1 MLMGLNLKDEETVA
15 LVTEV
20 AKRLGTSKTAAVRDL
35 AREKIAELDAQQEGE
50 AERRRRELW
59 EFMETKIWPK
69 VKQGPPI
76 TKEEIERITG
86 MDDMEREWS

>member
-20 AKRLGTSKTAAVRDL
+20 AKRLGTTKTAAVRDL
-35 AREKIAELDAQQEGE
+35 ARAKIAELDAQHEGE
-50 AERRRRELW
+50 SERRRRELW
-59 EFMETKIWPK
+59 EFMETKVWPK
-69 VKQGPPI
+69 VKPGPPI